1 MYTSVLDPIKRW
13 KDDIK
18 ENRQYVES
26 HLKNTIL
33 KRAKE
38 NTIYLPLATIVY
50 DKGETP
56 TQNVYVSKV
65 FLKDGCVYV
74 ELYPGNIG
82 SVNEIK
88 TLEFSHLTEY
98 LRDEITDS
106 LTDKLINEQ
115 KALRAYYREFR
126 LSYDYYIY
134 ESRFRHALV
143 DSITQIYLA
152 NENVLGNSFEVT
164 MVDRDTNKTIKIMWR
179 SHELVSIEESR
190 MKSGYTYMRRLNDFS
205 VNCLK
210 LIKDKMKAEIYRR
223 KNS

>member
-1 MYTSVLDPIKRW
+1 MYTSVLDPIKKW
-13 KDDIK
+13 KESVK
-18 ENRQYVES
+18 EYRKYIEFF
-26 HLKNTIL
+26 LRKRIL
-33 KRAKE
+33 QRAKD

-82 SVNEIK
+82 SVNDIK
-88 TLEFSHLTEY
+88 TMEFSHLTEY
-98 LRDEITDS
+98 LRDEITDN

-190 MKSGYTYMRRLNDFS
+190 MKSGYT
-205 VNCLK
+205 
-210 LIKDKMKAEIYRR
+210 
-223 KNS
+223 